1 MDNTLTSVLA
11 ALGGSAIGATTPV
24 ISNFLL
30 QRSVTQR
37 ELISRAIAQ
46 REELYAEFIRHG
58 SACYG
63 KALSQDMDSI
73 DEVVALYALVN
84 RIKLFATETVLQAAE
99 AFVKQVVQK
108 YGEEN
113 MSIAQITS
121 VALKQNLDPLGDFAL
136 KCRAEL
142 RQTYASAG
150 WGGRRYWP

>member
-1 MDNTLTSVLA
+1 MDSTLTSVLA

-30 QRSVTQR
+30 QRSITQR

-46 REELYAEFIRHG
+46 REELYAKFISEG
-58 SACYG
+58 SACYA
-63 KALSQDMDSI
+63 KAMSQDMHTM

-84 RIKLFATETVLQAAE
+84 RIKLFATEDVLKAAE
-99 AFVKQVVQK
+99 VFVKQVVEK

-113 MSIAQITS
+113 MTISQITS
-121 VALKQNLDPLGDFAL
+121 LAREQKLDPLGDFAL

-142 RQTYASAG
+142 RLAYSSAG
-150 WGGRRYWP
+150 WGRP